1 MYKIFKFFLI
11 KLFAKDVQTAAKIY
25 NLLYNSNL
33 PSPIPNVKKD
43 SKTKVTPVKDVK
55 PVSSKKQEILDSL
68 SYLKSK
74 KIQTKQDKE
83 SIYTLEMVLKNM

>member
-33 PSPIPNVKKD
+33 PSSVPNYKKT
-43 SKTKVTPVKDVK
+43 SNTKVTPVKDVK
-55 PVSSKKQEILDSL
+55 PVSSKKQDILDSL

-74 KIQTKQDKE
+74 KIKTKQDKE

>member
-11 KLFAKDVQTAAKIY
+11 NLFAKDVQTAAKIY

-33 PSPIPNVKKD
+33 PSQVPNVKKTPN
-43 SKTKVTPVKDVK
+43 TKVTPVKEVK
-55 PVSSKKQEILDSL
+55 PVSSKKQDILDSL